1 MTTAVI
7 DVDWIRYAAGFAGEK
22 KTIQTIQKATGEVR
36 TFKNVTEFYGR
47 GKAKDKGWLGEWNA
61 ANPDNPLVFDD
72 FDLLEIQK
80 PEPIAN
86 VLHSVKSMVH
96 KAVEAVDADKFIL
109 YFGRGD
115 SFRVERS
122 TILKYKGN
130 RESTKKPVLLPEITE
145 YLEKH
150 MGAIPVTG
158 IEADDQ
164 CIITAYKK
172 KDHIVVSPDKDTG
185 GCDVLWANPM
195 RVLENGKYEVFD
207 CSGLGKLWI
216 EETVGS
222 KGEVYKHV
230 RGTGQ
235 KFFLWQVAFGDDVD
249 LYRANGASEVPWGPL
264 SAYDVLVDTKT
275 FREGLEAVVGVYK
288 HLYPE
293 PVQVEGWR
301 GDIITVDWLYA
312 MHEIFDLARMYRWEG
327 DEVHLPDVL
336 KKYDLL

>member
-22 KTIQTIQKATGEVR
+22 RTIQTIHKATGDVR

-47 GKAKDKGWLGEWNA
+47 GRAKDKGWLWDWNA
-61 ANPDNPLVFDD
+61 ANPDNPFVFDD

-80 PEPIAN
+80 PEPIAH

-150 MGAIPVTG
+150 MGAIPVTE

-172 KDHIVVSPDKDTG
+172 KDHVVVSPDKDTG

-195 RVLENGKYEVFD
+195 RVLENGKYEIVD
-207 CSGLGKLWI
+207 CKGFGKLWLEDEGTDKEKVRGI
-216 EETVGS
+216 GRLFFYFQWIAGDPVDNYFPHAASTVTWGPKS
-222 KGEVYKHV
+222 AYKHL
-230 RGTGQ
+230 Q
-235 KFFLWQVAFGDDVD
+235 
-249 LYRANGASEVPWGPL
+249 GATS
-264 SAYDVLVDTKT
+264 D
-275 FREGLEAVVGVYK
+275 LEAIKRVVEAYK
-288 HLYPE
+288 HLYTE
-293 PVQVEGWR
+293 PVTVEGWR
-301 GDIITVDWLYA
+301 GDAIEVDWRY
-312 MHEIFDLARMYRWEG
+312 MMNEIWDLARMRRWESDMVTA
-327 DEVHLPDVL
+327 DEVLE
-336 KKYDLL
+336 KYGIA